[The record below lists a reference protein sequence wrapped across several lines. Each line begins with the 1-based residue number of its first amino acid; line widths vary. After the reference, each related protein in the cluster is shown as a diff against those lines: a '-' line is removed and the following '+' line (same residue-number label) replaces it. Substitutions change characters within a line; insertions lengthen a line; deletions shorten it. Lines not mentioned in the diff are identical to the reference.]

1 LQKYFCYFKEKS
13 LRAPLKISVIQLAPR
28 RLGYSWFLSSIDG
41 VATNATRIPLA
52 GFGQKSR
59 LRLAGSCQ
67 LAVSSIDGFANNGT
81 EKSRKH
87 VKTSQSRLCDYKK
100 M

>member
-1 LQKYFCYFKEKS
+1 
-13 LRAPLKISVIQLAPR
+13 
-28 RLGYSWFLSSIDG
+28 
-41 VATNATRIPLA
+41 
-52 GFGQKSR
+52 
-59 LRLAGSCQ
+59 